1 MAIGK
6 LTSALGGQIEANYWR
21 ITDLQM
27 SVSGET
33 KRIKVRLQL
42 FLNRSKALIS
52 APDLDTKFYVISL
65 TDAEALGDLRAI
77 SYNYIME
84 NDSFFSDAE
93 TV

>member
-6 LTSALGGQIEANYWR
+6 ITSAMGGQIEANYWR

-42 FLNRSKALIS
+42 FLNRAKALVS
-52 APDLDTKFYVISL
+52 APDLGTKFYVISL
-65 TDAEALGDLRAI
+65 TDAEALGDLRALA
-77 SYNYIME
+77 YAYIMQ
-84 NDSFFSDAE
+84 NDSDFADAQE
-93 TV
+93 V